1 MSDKATFEQLWRDE
15 RNASASLK
23 LSCSEGVRYIL
34 WCLVE
39 TVLRL
44 EISLQ
49 ASYAVGD
56 LCDDRE
62 LVSSGGFDK
71 REQAN
76 LHKFNTAA
84 TWINKTYP
92 FYLQNFFSLAKP
104 SSLTSS
110 LSSFFLSLAGPN
122 KV

>member
-15 RNASASLK
+15 RNASESLK
-23 LSCSEGVRYIL
+23 LGCSEGVRYIL
-34 WCLVE
+34 CALVE

-76 LHKFNTAA
+76 LHKLNTAA
-84 TWINKTYP
+84 TWINKN
-92 FYLQNFFSLAKP
+92 FCISRFFLVLQNLR
-104 SSLTSS
+104 L
-110 LSSFFLSLAGPN
+110 
-122 KV
+122 